1 MRDKPI
7 IPKEARAIHTGFRAG
22 GRKALSSP
30 AQDALA
36 AAALFIVYNIECER
50 FDKTVCTGL
59 PAADGSGRMPL
70 NTTETGII
78 VQHAELVIKEL
89 LQRAAR
95 LGLDKAAL
103 QAGEEF
109 VKRMPYAKVEAD
121 YATALRI
128 IGGPLDRG

>member
-1 MRDKPI
+1 MNDKRI
-7 IPKEARAIHTGFRAG
+7 IHTGFRAG
-22 GRKALSSP
+22 GHKALSSP

-36 AAALFIVYNIECER
+36 AAALFIVYNVECER
-50 FDKTVCTGL
+50 FDKTVCTGVL
-59 PAADGSGRMPL
+59 AEDGSGRMPL

-78 VQHAELVIKEL
+78 AQHAGLVVKEL

-95 LGLDKAAL
+95 LGLSKDIL

-121 YATALRI
+121 YAQALRI